1 MFSVELK
8 LIWLMI
14 NCLKR
19 LDLRAINMISLC
31 IKKNTESEIEN
42 VFEKRFDSNFCKIA

>member
-8 LIWLMI
+8 LFLLMI

-19 LDLRAINMISLC
+19 LDLRVINMVVFC
-31 IKKNTESEIEN
+31 IKKHIESEIEN
-42 VFEKRFDSNFCKIA
+42 VFLEEI